1 MLCFMGF
8 ISLPALT
15 KAGMFC
21 QTRNSTR
28 VGIVAQKMWSF
39 NKVFRDFFAL
49 LPEALLHTFI
59 PSRDE
64 RGHKEV
70 WKLSIKQG
78 I

>member
-1 MLCFMGF
+1 M
-8 ISLPALT
+8 
-15 KAGMFC
+15 
-21 QTRNSTR
+21 
-28 VGIVAQKMWSF
+28 GIVAQKMWSF
-39 NKVFRDFFAL
+39 NKVSETLFAL
-49 LPEALLHTFI
+49 LPDALLHTFI